1 MLGAIILF
9 DSGQM
14 TWESFRSRGL
24 DGDEV
29 DDFESAVLLE
39 TFVGV
44 FMLDEDVED
53 LSVDGFAG
61 TRK

>member
-1 MLGAIILF
+1 M
-9 DSGQM
+9 
-14 TWESFRSRGL
+14 

-61 TRK
+61 TRKKNLI